1 MPIKSKSKCEVC
13 GFETDDL
20 KPWGI
25 DPNKKNICA
34 GCGIHPEQIDT
45 TLKHLLENTTGE
57 SRKPSTVEIDV
68 FKKRL
73 ILKMLEK
80 LSQEIKN

>member
-1 MPIKSKSKCEVC
+1 MTIKSKCEVC

-20 KPWGI
+20 RPWGI
-25 DPNKKNICA
+25 DPNKKNICP
-34 GCGIHPEQIDT
+34 GCGVRPDQIET
-45 TLKHLLENTTGE
+45 TLAHLLADATGE
-57 SRKPSTVEIDV
+57 SRTPSPVEIAV

-80 LSQEIKN
+80 LSKEIKN